1 MLITTKRRYIKKHVI
16 GGAGIFD
23 TVANFLKRMV
33 GSTAAKALAS
43 KLSSAAQTE
52 IGKKAIEAG
61 KSAVKEIGFK
71 AIDVGKDIA
80 VKKVKDFIDKA
91 APKTSSTTQEVIK
104 QADIQKDDIRK
115 AENTIASLINMYS
128 KNEATT
134 NNSNTLLAGSG
145 VRANARANAK
155 ANAISIQE
163 LVKRLNASDPNTGSG
178 LRLA

>member
-23 TVANFLKRMV
+23 TVANFFKRMV

-91 APKTSSTTQEVIK
+91 APKTSSTT
-104 QADIQKDDIRK
+104 RK

-145 VRANARANAK
+145 VRANARANA
-155 ANAISIQE
+155 ISIQE

>member
-71 AIDVGKDIA
+71 AIDVGKDIV

-91 APKTSSTTQEVIK
+91 APKTSSTNQEVIK
-104 QADIQKDDIRK
+104 Q

-134 NNSNTLLAGSG
+134 NKSQYLLAGSG
-145 VRANARANAK
+145 VRANAR

>member
-71 AIDVGKDIA
+71 AIDVGKDIV

-91 APKTSSTTQEVIK
+91 APKTSSTNQEVIK
-104 QADIQKDDIRK
+104 QAGDIRK
-115 AENTIASLINMYS
+115 AENTIASLINNFQKMYS

>member
-80 VKKVKDFIDKA
+80 VKKLKILLTKQHRKL
-91 APKTSSTTQEVIK
+91 APPIK
-104 QADIQKDDIRK
+104 K
-115 AENTIASLINMYS
+115 LLS
-128 KNEATT
+128 KLKIL
-134 NNSNTLLAGSG
+134 SHL
-145 VRANARANAK
+145 
-155 ANAISIQE
+155 
-163 LVKRLNASDPNTGSG
+163 
-178 LRLA
+178 

>member
-23 TVANFLKRMV
+23 TVANFLKRMA

-71 AIDVGKDIA
+71 AIDVGKDIV

-91 APKTSSTTQEVIK
+91 APKTSSTTQ
-104 QADIQKDDIRK
+104 K

-145 VRANARANAK
+145 VRANARANA
-155 ANAISIQE
+155 ISIQE

>member
-23 TVANFLKRMV
+23 TVANFLKRMA

-91 APKTSSTTQEVIK
+91 APKTSSTNQEVIK
-104 QADIQKDDIRK
+104 QAGDIRK

>member
-71 AIDVGKDIA
+71 AIDVGKDIV

-91 APKTSSTTQEVIK
+91 APKTSSTNQEVIK
-104 QADIQKDDIRK
+104 QAGDIRK

-145 VRANARANAK
+145 VRANARANA
-155 ANAISIQE
+155 ISIQE

>member
-23 TVANFLKRMV
+23 TVANFLKRMA

-80 VKKVKDFIDKA
+80 VKKVKDFIGKV

-104 QADIQKDDIRK
+104 QADDIRK

-134 NNSNTLLAGSG
+134 NNKHLNMLAGSG
-145 VRANARANAK
+145 VRANAR